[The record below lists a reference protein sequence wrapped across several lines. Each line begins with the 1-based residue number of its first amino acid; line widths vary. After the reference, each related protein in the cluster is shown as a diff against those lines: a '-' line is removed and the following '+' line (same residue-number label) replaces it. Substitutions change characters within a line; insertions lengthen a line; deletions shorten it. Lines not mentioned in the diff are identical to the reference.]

1 MSVWIEM
8 VAVWMAVRIPL
19 VHSSVPVQFLVV
31 DSEQMEQTVLVCIVF
46 GLFNSE
52 NE

>member
-19 VHSSVPVQFLVV
+19 VHSSVPVQVSVV

-46 GLFNSE
+46 DLFKSE